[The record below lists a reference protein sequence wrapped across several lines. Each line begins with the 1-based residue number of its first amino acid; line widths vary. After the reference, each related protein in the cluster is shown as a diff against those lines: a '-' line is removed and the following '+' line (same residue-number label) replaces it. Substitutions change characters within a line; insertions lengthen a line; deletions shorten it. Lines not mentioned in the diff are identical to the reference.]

1 MIKQFEK
8 NTKGKDFVVGDI
20 HGCFSLLESQLKEIN
35 FDENVDRLFSVG
47 DLVDRGPESEE
58 FWDWLRKPWFH
69 AVKANH
75 EQMTI
80 DAFREGENSHSAAMH
95 YINGGSWFY
104 GLPKVEQECYVLE
117 MEEMP
122 LAIEVETDSGLIGI
136 IHAEV
141 PLDDWDLFKSMYE
154 ANKDRFEAVAMW
166 SRSRIGGSY
175 VNLNVK
181 GVEKVYVGHTPLN
194 DVKELGNV
202 VYTGTGA
209 CFEGGKL
216 TILQI
221 N

>member
-1 MIKQFEK
+1 
-8 NTKGKDFVVGDI
+8 
-20 HGCFSLLESQLKEIN
+20 
-35 FDENVDRLFSVG
+35 
-47 DLVDRGPESEE
+47 
-58 FWDWLRKPWFH
+58 
-69 AVKANH
+69 
-75 EQMTI
+75 
-80 DAFREGENSHSAAMH
+80 MH

-154 ANKDRFEAVAMW
+154 ANKDRFDAVAMW

-194 DVKELGNV
+194 DVKEIGNV
-202 VYTGTGA
+202 VYTDTGA